1 MVYSNN
7 KGTLTISCMGLA
19 PFRDASLMSSSSCS
33 SLKHTQSS
41 FQYTC
46 WMASAA
52 HAYLHASQAGQA
64 TLPCRDAR
72 SQFPSSQT
80 LTSGLALRQQ
90 KIVMPALH
98 QNSHF
103 PPPTQKTCSVWGS
116 FQHTTGAPVQS
127 KLSTEPVPVFRD

>member
-19 PFRDASLMSSSSCS
+19 PFTDASLMSSSSCS

-46 WMASAA
+46 RTASVA

-64 TLPCRDAR
+64 TLPCHDAR
-72 SQFPSSQT
+72 SPFPFSQT
-80 LTSGLALRQQ
+80 PTSGQAVRQQ
-90 KIVMPALH
+90 KTVMPASH

-103 PPPTQKTCSVWGS
+103 PPPTQKTCSVCGS

-127 KLSTEPVPVFRD
+127 QLSTAPIPVFRD